1 MCRIQESREWLMDV
15 PGCHGIF
22 ACFVYHVMTKMYD
35 ECVTCFR
42 SFQSLPAPRPANT
55 QSSFRHGKSWSLK
68 RRNQPKERN
77 GDKPFHKT
85 WIPWSLRSD
94 DRCGNMP
101 YQTKST
107 ENIDVV
113 YLRRSVNSSK
123 HGMPS
128 CAHSSLGPT
137 SHWRFYLSSRDV
149 QLFTPSRS
157 YAEFI
162 PQNKALLGTEY
173 LYTENYCEP
182 TMRNYAYS
190 YTRRSTQNTQD
201 TRGYALPRLGFASS

>member
-1 MCRIQESREWLMDV
+1 MLWLRCMTSVLLVSDPFKASPLLARQILEV
-15 PGCHGIF
+15 PSATGNPG
-22 ACFVYHVMTKMYD
+22 V
-35 ECVTCFR
+35 
-42 SFQSLPAPRPANT
+42 L
-55 QSSFRHGKSWSLK
+55 
-68 RRNQPKERN
+68 RRNQPKETN
-77 GDKPFHKT
+77 GDKHIHKT

-113 YLRRSVNSSK
+113 YLRRSLNSSK

-137 SHWRFYLSSRDV
+137 SHWRFYLGSRDV
-149 QLFTPSRS
+149 QLFTPVAMLNSFLKTRPFL
-157 YAEFI
+157 A
-162 PQNKALLGTEY
+162 QNTSIQRI
-173 LYTENYCEP
+173 TVNPRCV
-182 TMRNYAYS
+182 TMH
-190 YTRRSTQNTQD
+190 TLEGQTQNTQD